1 MKNNKKNKFDW
12 YSLNQRFSVRK
23 YHFGAASVLL
33 GTVMTLGLANTAA
46 ADNVEESTVP
56 TSEVALVSEE
66 RENLATPAVEAATS
80 SSAVVEEKAVE
91 TAAIDLSA
99 EKAAAKA
106 VVENLA
112 NLTASQKA
120 QFLADISN
128 ATSESAIQ
136 EIVAFATQA
145 DANTKIASET
155 KNNEKAVEAKS
166 SKEKVAESAAAF
178 EEVTAPV
185 VLETAKEES
194 TTKAAPAEE
203 KTVSLDDTKLSAATS
218 VNDFAALTD
227 QHKVAYVKRI
237 QSAVTP
243 EEIAAIVREAA
254 ERNRK
259 RAAAFPT
266 QGEPI
271 PTGTGIRK
279 VSSQLYTD
287 AVKEIKALENLTD
300 IEKRYYTAELTKL
313 TKGVINRDNQANDIL
328 AKARAHNTLVAKNR
342 GTSEADAIENTVAP
356 NEDSSVS
363 GSVRLKFGGGI
374 NDHGDN
380 YTRALPGVKV
390 YAQWFEKNGY
400 ASPIYT
406 STSNEDGS
414 FGIGMADFIGADGK
428 LYHFDADAA
437 LPEGEKW
444 RIWSINPDN
453 NKYTL
458 LYSFGDE
465 QIAPEGIVKD
475 ITAGANQ
482 SLPNDNLTDAKILY
496 AYKTDDVWRQDAKPT
511 EAVITEG
518 GYVKGSIY
526 WNNNSPA
533 GNQITVDLA
542 SRENKFDLGIPGVK
556 VYASYLSDYA
566 VAQLNDAEVL
576 KNFIDA
582 GSEWQ
587 PSVNKD
593 KSSNIRGAKWTQAN
607 EDKLRAYIL
616 QQVKADRAKWVAETV
631 STTTT
636 GDGDFALQFNGTFG
650 WKWNNPGFDGLI
662 NARDTVLRNEANV
675 TNTITGETKKGTEWN
690 GVLAPNPSYGSW
702 TSDGGDSKLDLSKA
716 SKHINT
722 DWVFVTTEE
731 KEGISFYTPFYGDV
745 PKGGTGGKF
754 DLQGI
759 GTRWDTVIQDGDVIN
774 NDSVT
779 NVYFAAVNDNLTFDI
794 YNYDSFKNV
803 AHPGETASTKTA
815 GLAPNHGETYK
826 IIWKDENGKVV
837 QESDPLQVNP
847 DGTLPESSFMVPS
860 DLKKTTIYFAEL
872 YALGKDGALPN
883 YPIQKDSFTAVYRE
897 LPKYEDTY
905 SDLGVKK
912 ASAAPTFDIEHTP
925 DVEKNPAPKGATFD
939 FVSADGSDTAPAGF
953 AIDSKT
959 GVITWN
965 NPTEDTTVDVE
976 VTYADGTT
984 ATTTAK
990 FFINK
995 PDKDKYTPA
1004 YEDTEVKAGQS
1015 ATSAVPTFTN
1025 TEGAPA
1031 TPAATVTYKLGDTSG
1046 LPAGVTATI
1055 DASTGAVTVTTP
1067 EGLAAGTE
1075 ITVPVTVT
1083 YNDQTEDTATVKFT
1097 VTESDKDKYTP
1108 AYADTEAKAGKAA
1121 TTKAPTFTDKEGAP
1135 ATPTVTKYELGEE
1148 PPVGASV
1155 DPTTGVV
1162 TMPIGDSAG
1171 PGTVFTVPV
1180 KVTYEDG
1187 SSEEVKA
1194 KISVV
1199 ASDNDK
1205 YTPAYED
1212 TSAKAGATATSK
1224 APTFT
1229 ENGGTEATP
1238 TGVKYELG
1246 DNAPADAQ
1254 IDPNTGVVTLP
1265 IPEGTAPGTAYTVPV
1280 KVVYEDGSKDDAAV
1294 KVTVADSDKD
1304 KYTPSYSD
1312 ASGKPGEAVTTKAPT
1327 FSPELPADAKKPTY
1341 TISTDQ
1347 PAGTTP
1353 LPAGT
1358 TATVDGD
1365 GKVSVTV
1372 PSDATPGT
1380 EYTIPVE
1387 VTYGDGSKE
1396 VVPVKVT
1403 VAEPDK
1409 DTTKPTIEAIGDQTV
1424 VEFNAI
1430 TPITVKATDDS
1441 GKAPTVTVDGLPT
1454 GVTFDPTT
1462 GVISGTPTVADWG
1475 TDEEKP
1481 FTVTVTA
1488 TDEAGNK
1495 TTETFDIKVQ
1505 RDTDKDG
1512 MPDVTDPD
1520 DDNDGFS
1527 DEDEKTAKT
1536 DPKDPTSKPTVTT
1549 DADKYTPSYSD
1560 ASGKPGE
1567 AVTTKAPTFSPE
1579 LPADAKKPTYTIS
1592 TEQPAGTTPL
1602 PAGTTATVDGDGK
1615 VSVTVPSDA
1624 TPGTEYTIPV
1634 EVTYG
1639 DGSKEVVPVKVTV
1652 AEPDKDTTKPTIEAI
1667 GDQTVVEFNA
1677 ITPITV
1683 KATDDSGK
1691 APTVTVDGL
1700 PTGVTFDPTTGVISG
1715 TPTVADWGTDEEK
1728 PFTVTVTAT
1737 DEAGNKTTETFDIKV
1752 QRDTDKDGMP
1762 DVTDPDDDN
1771 DGFSDEDEKTAKT
1784 DPKDPTSKP
1793 TVTTDADKYTPSYS
1807 DASGKP
1813 GEAVTTE
1820 APSFSPELPADAK
1833 KPTYTIST
1841 EQPAGTTPL
1850 PAGTTATVDG
1860 DGKVSVTVPSDAAP
1874 GTEYT
1879 IPVEVTYGDGS
1890 KEIVPVKV
1898 TVAEPD
1904 KDTTKP
1910 TIEAIGD
1917 QTVVEGKAI
1926 TPITVKA
1933 TDDSGKA
1940 PTVTVD
1946 GLPTGVTFDP
1956 TTGVISGTPT
1966 VADWGTDEE
1975 KPFTVTVTATDEAG
1989 NKTTE
1994 TFDIKVQRDTDGD
2007 GMPDVTDPDDDN
2019 DGFSDEDEKKAG
2031 TDPKDPNSKPTVT
2044 TDADKND
2051 PKAKE
2056 QTVGLNETPKAEDS
2070 IENLKDLPAGTTV
2083 SFKDPVDTSTEG
2095 EKNATVVVTYP
2106 DGSSETVPVKIVV
2119 KDKRTDAD
2127 KNDPKAKEQTVGLNE
2142 TPKAEDSI

>member
-1 MKNNKKNKFDW
+1 MKRNNKSKFDW
-12 YSLNQRFSVRK
+12 YGLSQRFSIRK

-33 GTVMTLGLANTAA
+33 GTAVTLGLATNVSADEVEVANTAPVTTEVA
-46 ADNVEESTVP
+46 KTEVAQVEEVAPAEVSSPVETSKPVVDLVTVKGL
-56 TSEVALVSEE
+56 ALDTLKE
-66 RENLATPAVEAATS
+66 LTALTDA
-80 SSAVVEEKAVE
+80 EKAVFE
-91 TAAIDLSA
+91 KDIEAASTQEAVNEIVELAKVANNNAALAADLKAQEAAA
-99 EKAAAKA
+99 EADLAAAKA
-106 VVENLA
+106 
-112 NLTASQKA
+112 TAVA
-120 QFLADISN
+120 GLEAYTHIS
-128 ATSESAIQ
+128 A
-136 EIVAFATQA
+136 
-145 DANTKIASET
+145 
-155 KNNEKAVEAKS
+155 EAKADF
-166 SKEKVAESAAAF
+166 VAQINAAENRVALD
-178 EEVTAPV
+178 EI
-185 VLETAKEES
+185 AKEAS
-194 TTKAAPAEE
+194 KAE
-203 KTVSLDDTKLSAATS
+203 
-218 VNDFAALTD
+218 
-227 QHKVAYVKRI
+227 
-237 QSAVTP
+237 
-243 EEIAAIVREAA
+243 
-254 ERNRK
+254 K
-259 RAAAFPT
+259 RAIAFPT

-287 AVKEIKALENLTD
+287 AVREIKALENLTD

-313 TKGVINRDNQANDIL
+313 TKGIINRDDQANDVL

-356 NEDSSVS
+356 NADSSAS
-363 GSVRLKFGGGI
+363 GSVRQKFGGDI
-374 NDHGDN
+374 NDNDER
-380 YTRALPGVKV
+380 YTRPLPGVKV

-414 FGIGMADFIGADGK
+414 FGIGLADFIGADGK
-428 LYHFDADAA
+428 LYRFDADAA
-437 LPEGEKW
+437 LPQGEKW
-444 RIWSINPDN
+444 RIWSINPDT

-482 SLPNDNLTDAKILY
+482 SLTNDNLTNAKILY

-518 GYVKGSIY
+518 GYVKGSVY

-582 GSEWQ
+582 SSEWQ
-587 PSVNKD
+587 PSVNRD

-616 QQVKADRAKWVAETV
+616 KQVKADRAKWVAETV

-650 WKWNNPGFDGLI
+650 LRWNHQGPGS
-662 NARDTVLRNEANV
+662 AASVLKTNANV
-675 TNTITGETKKGTEWN
+675 VNAQTGESKPGTEWN
-690 GVLAPNPSYGSW
+690 GVVAPSPSYGSW
-702 TSDGGDSKLDLSKA
+702 TSLPNIGNPRTLADA
-716 SKHINT
+716 PKHVNT

-754 DLQGI
+754 DLQGV
-759 GTRWDTVIQDGDVIN
+759 GTRWDTVIRDGNTLGLN

-803 AHPGETASTKTA
+803 AHPGDTASTKTA

-826 IIWKDENGKVV
+826 IIWKDEDGKVV

-1004 YEDTEVKAGQS
+1004 YEDTEVKAGK
-1015 ATSAVPTFTN
+1015 T
-1025 TEGAPA
+1025 
-1031 TPAATVTYKLGDTSG
+1031 AA
-1046 LPAGVTATI
+1046 
-1055 DASTGAVTVTTP
+1055 
-1067 EGLAAGTE
+1067 
-1075 ITVPVTVT
+1075 
-1083 YNDQTEDTATVKFT
+1083 
-1097 VTESDKDKYTP
+1097 
-1108 AYADTEAKAGKAA
+1108 
-1121 TTKAPTFTDKEGAP
+1121 TKAPTFTDKEGAP
-1135 ATPTVTKYELGEE
+1135 ATPTVTKYELGVE

-1304 KYTPSYSD
+1304 KYTPTYSD

-1327 FSPELPADAKKPTY
+1327 
-1341 TISTDQ
+1341 
-1347 PAGTTP
+1347 
-1353 LPAGT
+1353 
-1358 TATVDGD
+1358 
-1365 GKVSVTV
+1365 
-1372 PSDATPGT
+1372 
-1380 EYTIPVE
+1380 
-1387 VTYGDGSKE
+1387 
-1396 VVPVKVT
+1396 
-1403 VAEPDK
+1403 
-1409 DTTKPTIEAIGDQTV
+1409 
-1424 VEFNAI
+1424 
-1430 TPITVKATDDS
+1430 
-1441 GKAPTVTVDGLPT
+1441 
-1454 GVTFDPTT
+1454 
-1462 GVISGTPTVADWG
+1462 
-1475 TDEEKP
+1475 
-1481 FTVTVTA
+1481 
-1488 TDEAGNK
+1488 
-1495 TTETFDIKVQ
+1495 
-1505 RDTDKDG
+1505 
-1512 MPDVTDPD
+1512 
-1520 DDNDGFS
+1520 
-1527 DEDEKTAKT
+1527 
-1536 DPKDPTSKPTVTT
+1536 
-1549 DADKYTPSYSD
+1549 
-1560 ASGKPGE
+1560 
-1567 AVTTKAPTFSPE
+1567 
-1579 LPADAKKPTYTIS
+1579 
-1592 TEQPAGTTPL
+1592 
-1602 PAGTTATVDGDGK
+1602 
-1615 VSVTVPSDA
+1615 
-1624 TPGTEYTIPV
+1624 
-1634 EVTYG
+1634 
-1639 DGSKEVVPVKVTV
+1639 
-1652 AEPDKDTTKPTIEAI
+1652 
-1667 GDQTVVEFNA
+1667 
-1677 ITPITV
+1677 
-1683 KATDDSGK
+1683 
-1691 APTVTVDGL
+1691 
-1700 PTGVTFDPTTGVISG
+1700 
-1715 TPTVADWGTDEEK
+1715 
-1728 PFTVTVTAT
+1728 
-1737 DEAGNKTTETFDIKV
+1737 
-1752 QRDTDKDGMP
+1752 
-1762 DVTDPDDDN
+1762 
-1771 DGFSDEDEKTAKT
+1771 
-1784 DPKDPTSKP
+1784 
-1793 TVTTDADKYTPSYS
+1793 
-1807 DASGKP
+1807 
-1813 GEAVTTE
+1813 
-1820 APSFSPELPADAK
+1820 FSPELPADAK

-1890 KEIVPVKV
+1890 KEVVPVKV

-1946 GLPTGVTFDP
+1946 GLPDGVTYDP

-1966 VADWGTDEE
+1966 VDNWGTDEE

-1994 TFDIKVQRDTDGD
+1994 TFDIKVQRDTDKD
-2007 GMPDVTDPDDDN
+2007 GMP
-2019 DGFSDEDEKKAG
+2019 
-2031 TDPKDPNSKPTVT
+2031 
-2044 TDADKND
+2044 
-2051 PKAKE
+2051 
-2056 QTVGLNETPKAEDS
+2056 
-2070 IENLKDLPAGTTV
+2070 
-2083 SFKDPVDTSTEG
+2083 
-2095 EKNATVVVTYP
+2095 
-2106 DGSSETVPVKIVV
+2106 
-2119 KDKRTDAD
+2119 
-2127 KNDPKAKEQTVGLNE
+2127 
-2142 TPKAEDSI
+2142 